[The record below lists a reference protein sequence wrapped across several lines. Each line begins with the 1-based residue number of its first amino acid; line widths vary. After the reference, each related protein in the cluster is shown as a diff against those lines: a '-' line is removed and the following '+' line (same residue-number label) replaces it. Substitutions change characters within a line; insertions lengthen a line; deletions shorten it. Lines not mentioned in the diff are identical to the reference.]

1 MEQPLALFAV
11 LPMVVVAQAARRHR
25 FTVLAIISVIA
36 SAWLHVNA
44 QTTAPAIVTA
54 IRADRMLDVQSGKI
68 ISHAVVVVEADRITA
83 AGTDIAIPPGAR
95 LLDLG
100 NVTLLPGLIDSHTHL
115 LQYYD
120 RAWRADP
127 AMTGKIRRMTTVNKV
142 LLGAATARDY
152 LDAGITTVRDLG
164 SSGVN
169 GDVALRDAIE
179 DGWVIGPRM
188 VVSTRP
194 LVADD
199 GKADPQAPDGP
210 LWVKIRSPEDARQAV
225 RQAVLSGADCIKI
238 IVNGPPLMPLEVA
251 QAIVEEAH
259 RAGKKVA
266 AHAVGEQA
274 TRIAAQAGVDS
285 IEHAYAHF
293 QQEFGV
299 AALPDDVLKIMAEK
313 HIFLVPTDATL
324 AVVMDLRRND
334 PPQDRARVEE
344 AMRKYGEADA
354 ARLRRAIQAGVPIA
368 AGSDNDTYNS
378 LSGKNRGQVSL
389 NVLQAYAEAGM
400 SPADIIRAATVNAA
414 ELLGLSDRVGSIR
427 EGKLADIIAVK
438 GDPLKDITALETVA
452 FVMKSGRVY
461 KPMTAQ

>member
-1 MEQPLALFAV
+1 MKRPLALFAA
-11 LPMVVVAQAARRHR
+11 LPTVVVAQATRRHR
-25 FTVLAIISVIA
+25 FTVLAIIGVIA

-54 IRADRMLDVQSGKI
+54 IRADRMLDVESGKI
-68 ISHAVVVVEADRITA
+68 ISHAVVVIKADRIKA
-83 AGTDIAIPPGAR
+83 AGADIAIPPGAR

-100 NVTLLPGLIDSHTHL
+100 DVTLLPGLIDSHTHL

-120 RAWRADP
+120 MAWRGNP
-127 AMTGKIRRMTTVNKV
+127 AMIDRIRRMTTVNKV

-188 VVSTRP
+188 VVSTRA

-199 GKADPQAPDGP
+199 GKADPQSPDGP
-210 LWVKIRSPEDARQAV
+210 LVVKIRGPEDARQAV
-225 RQAVLSGADCIKI
+225 RQALQAGADCIKI
-238 IVNGPPLMPLEVA
+238 IVNGPPLMPLVVA
-251 QAIVEEAH
+251 QAIVDEAH

-266 AHAVGEQA
+266 AHAVGQQA
-274 TRIAAQAGVDS
+274 TRIAAQAGVNS

-293 QQEFGV
+293 EQAFGV
-299 AALPDDVLKIMAEK
+299 AALPDDVLKMMAEK

-324 AVVMDLRRND
+324 AVIMEKRNY
-334 PPQDRARVEE
+334 PPQDRARTEE
-344 AMRKYGEADA
+344 AMRKYVEADA
-354 ARLRRAIQAGVPIA
+354 DRLRRAVRAGVPIA
-368 AGSDNDTYNS
+368 AGSDNYTYNS
-378 LSGKNRGQVSL
+378 LLGRTRGETSL
-389 NVLQAYAEAGM
+389 NVLQAYADDGM
-400 SPADIIRAATVNAA
+400 APLEIIRAASLNAA

-427 EGKLADIIAVK
+427 DGKLADIIAVK